1 MREIKLSVSDD
12 LLDQLNAAAAA
23 AGIPRAQLI
32 RSRIANCNAGGLQLS
47 PSDYHH
53 LVADAAA
60 FMRNDFPRHQIET
73 LTAYVIQRLDQHSRQ
88 TATIDQSA
96 S

>member
-32 RSRIANCNAGGLQLS
+32 RSRIANCNATGLGLS
-47 PSDYHH
+47 PADYHR
-53 LVADAAA
+53 LVAGALA
-60 FMRNDFPRHQIET
+60 FTRGDLSRHHVET
-73 LTAYVIQRLDQHSRQ
+73 LTAYVIRQLHQHSSNP
-88 TATIDQSA
+88 AA
-96 S
+96 APELH